1 MARPNDGWGSPLLS
15 QDIIDN
21 YPNTHH
27 EVDGVMILNDE
38 DYLNSLYDEDNSVS
52 DEIVRMAN
60 HYLAYDDNYISPDY
74 EDSSD
79 EDENDFDTN
88 TIESGEF
95 FDGESF
101 NFDFYDEDDEEI
113 F

>member
-1 MARPNDGWGSPLLS
+1 MSYEFEHITYAEMISDARESLDFGTKQEIEELELEEYFLFS
-15 QDIIDN
+15 DDN
-21 YPNTHH
+21 
-27 EVDGVMILNDE
+27 
-38 DYLNSLYDEDNSVS
+38 
-52 DEIVRMAN
+52 
-60 HYLAYDDNYISPDY
+60 YLAYDDNYISPDY

-79 EDENDFDTN
+79 EDEDDFDTN
-88 TIESGEF
+88 TIESREF